1 MSDDPVLIEAAVNG
15 GTTRSRNPNVPVT
28 PEEIG
33 ADVPETL
40 RLFDQ
45 TFPVNE
51 EIPLTSDLPRV
62 KLGAMAVAAGLT
74 GAGIIA
80 VILAFTR

>member
-1 MSDDPVLIEAAVNG
+1 MGDAAPAVLPPRVYLRAHVGLIA
-15 GTTRSRNPNVPVT
+15 
-28 PEEIG
+28 EEIG
-33 ADVPETL
+33 TDVPETL

-51 EIPLTSDLPRV
+51 EVPLTSDLPRV